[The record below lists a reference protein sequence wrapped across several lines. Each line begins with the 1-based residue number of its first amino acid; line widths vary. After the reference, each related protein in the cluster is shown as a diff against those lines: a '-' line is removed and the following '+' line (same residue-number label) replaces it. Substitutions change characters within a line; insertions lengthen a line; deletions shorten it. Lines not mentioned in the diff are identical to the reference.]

1 MVFHVLFRVIAMDM
15 AAKEA
20 VMEVMAAAVLAD
32 GAVATKCRA

>member
-1 MVFHVLFRVIAMDM
+1 MVFHALSRVIAMDM

-20 VMEVMAAAVLAD
+20 VMEVTAEAAD